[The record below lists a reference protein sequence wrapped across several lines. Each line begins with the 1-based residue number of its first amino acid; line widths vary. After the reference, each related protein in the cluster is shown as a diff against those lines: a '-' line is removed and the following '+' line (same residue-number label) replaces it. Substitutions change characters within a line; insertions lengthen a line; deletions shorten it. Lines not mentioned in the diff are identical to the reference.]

1 MSEPYLL
8 AAGLLTGLV
17 IPTSALPQIANL
29 PDDSL
34 SLPLLDLAEGFQS
47 YESEK
52 ISHRQHRQVAV
63 PEFSTDTQKSVGKG
77 KSFAKVDNSLPEFSG
92 QGLFPKEQLSVISKN
107 IPSLGIFLSEFR
119 QQRLST
125 VKSSFNFNSQPTNT
139 KIKSPVSGSEFY
151 QQRLAFLRSGQIY
164 TRTDNEE
171 NLESSW
177 ESNKTSKLTYQD
189 WKSLL
194 AMEAKAITKGQG
206 ANRLSILVGDSLS
219 LWFPK
224 EKLPTGKLW
233 LNQGISGDTSEGVLK
248 RLSAFAT
255 TRPDVIYVMIG
266 INDLRK
272 GATDQSIVVNS
283 SRIIRN
289 LRQTH
294 PKSQI
299 IVQSILPVRSQ
310 KIPNSRIRHINAQL
324 AIITKKQRVNFL
336 NIHNW
341 FTDIDGNLR
350 PELTTDG
357 LHLSPAGYQV
367 WQFALEQIEYRVAQ
381 TYN

>member
-8 AAGLLTGLV
+8 AASLLTGLV
-17 IPTSALPQIANL
+17 IPTSTPPQIPNL
-29 PDDSL
+29 PENSL
-34 SLPLLDLAEGFQS
+34 SLLDLAQGFQS

-52 ISHRQHRQVAV
+52 SSPRQIAV
-63 PEFSTDTQKSVGKG
+63 PEFSSQIEKSSPAKKSLVKLDT
-77 KSFAKVDNSLPEFSG
+77 SLPEFS
-92 QGLFPKEQLSVISKN
+92 EQILSTLQQSSVIGKN
-107 IPSLGIFLSEFR
+107 FPSLGILLSEFR
-119 QQRLST
+119 QHGVST
-125 VKSSFNFNSQPTNT
+125 PTKSSFNFNSQITPT
-139 KIKSPVSGSEFY
+139 KSPVSGSQLY
-151 QQRLAFLRSGQIY
+151 QQRLASLKAGQIY
-164 TRTDNEE
+164 TRTDNNDED
-171 NLESSW
+171 LELSQ
-177 ESNKTSKLTYQD
+177 ELNKAYKLTYQD

-194 AMEAKAITKGQG
+194 AMEAQAMTKGQG

-224 EKLPTGKLW
+224 DKLPTGKLW
-233 LNQGISGDTSEGVLK
+233 LNQGISGDTSEGVSK
-248 RLSAFAT
+248 RLSAFSG
-255 TRPDVIYVMIG
+255 TRPDVIYVMTG

-272 GATDQSIVVNS
+272 GATDKSILVNS
-283 SRIIRN
+283 SRIIHS
-289 LRQTH
+289 LRQSH
-294 PKSQI
+294 PSSQI

-324 AIITKKQRVNFL
+324 AIIAQKQGANYL

-357 LHLSPAGYQV
+357 LHLSLAGYQV

-381 TYN
+381 IYN

>member
-34 SLPLLDLAEGFQS
+34 SLPLVYLAEGFQS

-52 ISHRQHRQVAV
+52 ISHRQVAV

-92 QGLFPKEQLSVISKN
+92 QSLFPKKQLSVISKN

-139 KIKSPVSGSEFY
+139 KIQSPVSGSELY

-171 NLESSW
+171 NLESSR

-248 RLSAFAT
+248 RLSAFAA

-272 GATDQSIVVNS
+272 GATDQSILLNS

-294 PKSQI
+294 RKSQI

-324 AIITKKQRVNFL
+324 AIIAKKQRVNFL
-336 NIHNW
+336 NVHNW

-367 WQFALEQIEYRVAQ
+367 WQFALEQIEYRFAQ

>member
-8 AAGLLTGLV
+8 AASLLTGLV
-17 IPTSALPQIANL
+17 IPTSTPPQIANL
-29 PDDSL
+29 PDDSV
-34 SLPLLDLAEGFQS
+34 SLLDLAEGFQS
-47 YESEK
+47 YQTEK
-52 ISHRQHRQVAV
+52 IAHRQVAA
-63 PEFSTDTQKSVGKG
+63 PEFSTDTQKSLGKG
-77 KSFAKVDNSLPEFSG
+77 KSFAKVDRSLPEFSE
-92 QGLFPKEQLSVISKN
+92 QSLFPEEQLSVITKN
-107 IPSLGIFLSEFR
+107 IPSIGVLLSEFR

-125 VKSSFNFNSQPTNT
+125 RSSFNFNSQRNT
-139 KIKSPVSGSEFY
+139 AKTKLPVSGSQLY

-164 TRTDNEE
+164 TRTENDE

-177 ESNKTSKLTYQD
+177 ESNKTYKLTYQD

-206 ANRLSILVGDSLS
+206 LNRLSILVGDSLS

-224 EKLPTGKLW
+224 DKLPTGKLW
-233 LNQGISGDTSEGVLK
+233 LNQGISGDTSDGVLK
-248 RLSAFAT
+248 RLSAFST

-272 GATDQSIVVNS
+272 GTTDKSILVNS

-310 KIPNSRIRHINAQL
+310 KIPNSRIRNLNVQL
-324 AIITKKQRVNFL
+324 GIIAKKQRVNFL

-341 FTDIDGNLR
+341 FTDLDGNLR

-357 LHLSPAGYQV
+357 LHLSRAGYQV

>member
-8 AAGLLTGLV
+8 AASLLTGLV
-17 IPTSALPQIANL
+17 IPTSTPPQITNL
-29 PDDSL
+29 PKDSL
-34 SLPLLDLAEGFQS
+34 SLLDLAEGFQVYDS
-47 YESEK
+47 KKNSA
-52 ISHRQHRQVAV
+52 RQIAV
-63 PEFSTDTQKSVGKG
+63 PEFSNQIEKSSPAKKSLVKTDK
-77 KSFAKVDNSLPEFSG
+77 SLPKSSR
-92 QGLFPKEQLSVISKN
+92 QRPTTVEQSSVIRKN
-107 IPSLGIFLSEFR
+107 LPSVEILLSEFN
-119 QQRLST
+119 QQGLST
-125 VKSSFNFNSQPTNT
+125 PVKSSFNFHSPKTPTT
-139 KIKSPVSGSEFY
+139 SPTSGSQLY
-151 QQRLAFLRSGQIY
+151 QQRLASLVAGQIY
-164 TRTDNEE
+164 TRTDNDE
-171 NLESSW
+171 NLELSG
-177 ESNKTSKLTYQD
+177 ELNKASKLTYQD

-224 EKLPTGKLW
+224 DKLPTGKLW
-233 LNQGISGDTSEGVLK
+233 LNQGISGDTSEGVSK
-248 RLSAFAT
+248 RLSAFSA

-272 GATDQSIVVNS
+272 GATDKSILVNS
-283 SRIIRN
+283 SRIIHR
-289 LRQTH
+289 LRQSHST
-294 PKSQI
+294 SQI

-324 AIITKKQRVNFL
+324 AVIAQKQGANYL

-357 LHLSPAGYQV
+357 LHLSLAGYQV

-381 TYN
+381 IYN